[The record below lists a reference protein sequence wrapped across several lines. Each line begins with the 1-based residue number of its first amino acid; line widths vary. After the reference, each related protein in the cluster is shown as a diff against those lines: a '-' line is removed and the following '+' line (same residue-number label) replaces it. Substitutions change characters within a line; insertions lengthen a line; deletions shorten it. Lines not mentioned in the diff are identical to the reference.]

1 MIPADQPFARIE
13 AEVAALRARVSH
25 REAQVMTLAL
35 AVTNNATT
43 LTVLL
48 ESLGGAPDAALP
60 GEIPRRGPG
69 RPPKVN

>member
-1 MIPADQPFARIE
+1 MTDQPFARIE

-25 REAQVMTLAL
+25 LEAQVLTLAA
-35 AVTNNATT
+35 AVTINAGNLAT
-43 LTVLL
+43 LL
-48 ESLGGAPDAALP
+48 ESLGGAPDGPLP

>member
-1 MIPADQPFARIE
+1 MMADQPFTRIE

-25 REAQVMTLAL
+25 LEAQVLTLAT
-35 AVTNNATT
+35 AVTVNAAS
-43 LTVLL
+43 LSALL
-48 ESLGGAPDAALP
+48 DSLGGAPDGPLP